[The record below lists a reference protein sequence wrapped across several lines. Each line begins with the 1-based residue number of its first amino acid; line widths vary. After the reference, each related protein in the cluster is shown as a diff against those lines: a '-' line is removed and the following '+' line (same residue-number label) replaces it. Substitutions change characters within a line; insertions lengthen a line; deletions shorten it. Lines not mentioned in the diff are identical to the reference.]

1 MSVLLI
7 AEHNNKELKAFTLN
21 AVTAA
26 SHIDSDVHAL
36 IIGNNCGDA
45 AKAASELP
53 LVKKVIT
60 VEAPYYENFIAEN
73 YNDYYTKALSFYENK
88 DYLSNL
94 RKSMRDKVLSSP
106 LFNNKDFASVFSKKM
121 KSIWENFSKD

>member
-26 SHIDSDVHAL
+26 SQIDGDVHAL
-36 IIGNNCGDA
+36 IIGNNCKDA

-53 LVKKVIT
+53 PVKKVIT
-60 VEAPYYENFIAEN
+60 VEASYYENFIAEN
-73 YNDYYTKALSFYENK
+73 FENWRIITTSGKEIIRQKIISSKSFSTDTQIQSSGSLRLFRNESINSVTALTPI
-88 DYLSNL
+88 
-94 RKSMRDKVLSSP
+94 MV
-106 LFNNKDFASVFSKKM
+106 
-121 KSIWENFSKD
+121 

>member
-26 SHIDSDVHAL
+26 SQIDGDVHAL
-36 IIGNNCGDA
+36 IIGNDCGDA

-53 LVKKVIT
+53 LVKKVIS
-60 VEAPYYENFIAEN
+60 VEAPYYENFI
-73 YNDYYTKALSFYENK
+73 S
-88 DYLSNL
+88 
-94 RKSMRDKVLSSP
+94 
-106 LFNNKDFASVFSKKM
+106 
-121 KSIWENFSKD
+121 ENFITLSHNHPGSEKLFFSSSS

>member
-1 MSVLLI
+1 M
-7 AEHNNKELKAFTLN
+7 
-21 AVTAA
+21 
-26 SHIDSDVHAL
+26 
-36 IIGNNCGDA
+36 II
-45 AKAASELP
+45 
-53 LVKKVIT
+53 T
-60 VEAPYYENFIAEN
+60 Q
-73 YNDYYTKALSFYENK
+73 KALSFYENK

>member
-1 MSVLLI
+1 MGVPVLTI
-7 AEHNNKELKAFTLN
+7 KGFNFNSRCGESINRNLN
-21 AVTAA
+21 
-26 SHIDSDVHAL
+26 L
-36 IIGNNCGDA
+36 
-45 AKAASELP
+45 
-53 LVKKVIT
+53 
-60 VEAPYYENFIAEN
+60 ENFIAEN
-73 YNDYYTKALSFYENK
+73 YDDYYTKALSFYENK